1 MAPSASIATQW
12 TCGSGLLLKRV
23 QQTCRPHKPIG
34 ETEVVMVGVFY
45 NHDEFTACAS
55 INVHFAHCRGSGWLF
70 GFSCAYD
77 LGLEDVGHLVY

>member
-1 MAPSASIATQW
+1 
-12 TCGSGLLLKRV
+12 
-23 QQTCRPHKPIG
+23 
-34 ETEVVMVGVFY
+34 MVGVFY